1 MKKTLSTVLL
11 VGFAIGV
18 TIITTPI
25 QAWWGKPTKVSCRI
39 KGKDG
44 FLPATLEQC
53 MTYDNDTTIVRSHA
67 FIKNLTSKDFIGKNL
82 LIQEDASLD
91 GLLIENQELDSVIVE
106 SFFHLNEAQFKDSH
120 IKEMRFR
127 ADGGGYWQD
136 CTLSNV
142 KIDTLANVLWIN
154 RAVFE
159 KSFIGN
165 INIFDGYYGGVH
177 FLDVVFTGSN
187 NFKWTR
193 FGNGSFKGC
202 SVDKDGSIVF
212 DGCHFEEIDFHHSF
226 DFSDVTFKNC
236 TFIDRYGCAIELN
249 FSMKK
254 MDSRMLYMLLTQK
267 NEQAR
272 KEFIKHVS

>member
-1 MKKTLSTVLL
+1 MKKFLSLL
-11 VGFAIGV
+11 LLTGLAVGV
-18 TIITTPI
+18 TVTTPI
-25 QAWWGKPTKVSCRI
+25 QAWWSNRAKVSCKLREE
-39 KGKDG
+39 DG
-44 FLPATLEQC
+44 SRRPATLDEC
-53 MTYDNDTTIVRSHA
+53 ITYDNATTIVRSHA
-67 FIKNLTSKDFIGKNL
+67 FITNLTSEDIGKNL
-82 LIQEDASLD
+82 LIQEHACIDK
-91 GLLIENQELDSVIVE
+91 LLIDNKELDSMIVE
-106 SFFHLNEAQFKDSH
+106 SFFHLNQAKFKDCH

-127 ADGGGYWQD
+127 VDGGGYWQD
-136 CTLSNV
+136 CKLTNV
-142 KIDTLANVLWIN
+142 KIDTLANLLWIN
-154 RAVFE
+154 RSVFE
-159 KSFIGN
+159 KSSIGN
-165 INIFDGYYGGVH
+165 INIFDGYYGEVH

-226 DFSDVTFKNC
+226 DFSNVTFKNC
-236 TFIDRYGCAIELN
+236 TFIDRYGCTIELN

-272 KEFIKHVS
+272 KEFIVALS